1 MAGLSAPGLGSGLD
15 VNNLVTQLVAAE
27 RSPVEQRISRTQT
40 GIDSKLS
47 ALGVMRG
54 VLSTLQ
60 SSVGALRT
68 ENQVLARRAV
78 SSDPTIL
85 RATASTSAPVGTY
98 SVEVLALATTHK
110 LVSEP
115 YAGGS
120 GSLVGTGELTFTQ
133 NGEEF
138 VVAATDSMT
147 LAQLRDAIN
156 TAPDNRGVRA
166 SIVQADDGARMV
178 FTAAA
183 SGSAQAINV
192 QVTPPNGTLKKL
204 EYDPGQGQGQT
215 PPMTVLSA
223 ATDAQV
229 KIEGFSVSAAG
240 HTVAAAIEGVTLDLV
255 TSKPGTTVTVTVSPY
270 VASVKEK
277 IAKFVNDYNNAA
289 GTMASQR
296 SFDGGTRKAGPLLG
310 DSTLL
315 GVESRMRRDITGVI
329 QPLPGSPSTL
339 SEIGI
344 GFGVDGRLV
353 VNDGRLSAALQSDA
367 VGVAKV
373 LAGNGG
379 IAKRLYDTIEGAIGL
394 GGQVVGRTD
403 SLQAQRRDLQKQREA
418 LDVRMQLV
426 EASYRRQF
434 GALDA
439 MLTDMQSTGRY
450 LAGALK

>member
-1 MAGLSAPGLGSGLD
+1 
-15 VNNLVTQLVAAE
+15 
-27 RSPVEQRISRTQT
+27 
-40 GIDSKLS
+40 
-47 ALGVMRG
+47 
-54 VLSTLQ
+54 
-60 SSVGALRT
+60 
-68 ENQVLARRAV
+68 
-78 SSDPTIL
+78 
-85 RATASTSAPVGTY
+85 
-98 SVEVLALATTHK
+98 
-110 LVSEP
+110 
-115 YAGGS
+115 
-120 GSLVGTGELTFTQ
+120 
-133 NGEEF
+133 
-138 VVAATDSMT
+138 MT

-192 QVTPPNGTLKKL
+192 QVTPPNGTLNKL

-229 KIEGFSVSAAG
+229 KIEGFLVSAAG
-240 HTVAAAIEGVTLDLV
+240 NTVAAAIEGVTLDLV
-255 TSKPGTTVTVTVSPY
+255 TSKPGTTVTVTVSPD

>member
-85 RATASTSAPVGTY
+85 RATASTTAPVGSY
-98 SVEVLALATTHK
+98 SVEVLSLATTHK

-120 GSLVGTGELTFTQ
+120 GSLVGTGELTFAQ

-138 VVAATDSMT
+138 VVAATDGMT

-156 TAPDNRGVRA
+156 TAPDNRGVRT

-240 HTVAAAIEGVTLDLV
+240 NTVAAAIEGVTLDLV
-255 TSKPGTTVTVTVSPY
+255 TSKPGTTVTVTVSPD

>member
-68 ENQVLARRAV
+68 ETQVLARRAV

-85 RATASTSAPVGTY
+85 RATASTTAPVGTY
-98 SVEVLALATTHK
+98 SVEVLSLATTHK

-133 NGEEF
+133 NGQEF
-138 VVAATDSMT
+138 VVAATAGMT

-192 QVTPPNGTLKKL
+192 QVRPPNGALNIL
-204 EYDPGQGQGQT
+204 EYNPGQGQGQT
-215 PPMTVLSA
+215 PPMSVLSA
-223 ATDAQV
+223 AADAQV
-229 KIEGFSVSAAG
+229 KIEGFAVSAAG
-240 HTVAAAIEGVTLDLV
+240 NTVAAAIEGVTLDLL
-255 TSKPGTTVTVTVSPY
+255 TSKPGTTVTVTVSPD

-277 IAKFVNDYNNAA
+277 IAKFVTDYNNAA

-339 SEIGI
+339 SAIGI

-353 VNDGRLSAALQSDA
+353 INDARLTAALQSDA
-367 VGVAKV
+367 AGVAKV
-373 LAGNGG
+373 LAGEGG

-403 SLQAQRRDLQKQREA
+403 SLQTQRRDLQKQREA
-418 LDVRMQLV
+418 LEVRMQLV

-450 LAGALK
+450 LAGALR

>member
-47 ALGVMRG
+47 ALGVLRG

-68 ENQVLARRAV
+68 ETQVLARRAV

-85 RATASTSAPVGTY
+85 RATASTTAPVGTY
-98 SVEVLALATTHK
+98 SVEVLSLATTHK

-133 NGEEF
+133 NGQEF
-138 VVAATDSMT
+138 VVAATEGMT

-192 QVTPPNGTLKKL
+192 QVRPPNGALNIL
-204 EYDPGQGQGQT
+204 EYNPGQGQGQT
-215 PPMTVLSA
+215 PPMSVLSA
-223 ATDAQV
+223 AADAQV
-229 KIEGFSVSAAG
+229 KIEGFAVSAAG
-240 HTVAAAIEGVTLDLV
+240 NTVAAAIEGVTLDLL
-255 TSKPGTTVTVTVSPY
+255 TSKPGTTVTVTVSPD

-277 IAKFVNDYNNAA
+277 IAKFVTDYNNAA

-339 SEIGI
+339 SAIGI

-353 VNDGRLSAALQSDA
+353 INDGKLTAALQSDA
-367 VGVAKV
+367 AGVAKV
-373 LAGNGG
+373 LAGDGG

-403 SLQAQRRDLQKQREA
+403 SLQTQRRDLQKQREA
-418 LDVRMQLV
+418 LEVRMQLV

-439 MLTDMQSTGRY
+439 MLTDMQATGRY

>member
-1 MAGLSAPGLGSGLD
+1 
-15 VNNLVTQLVAAE
+15 
-27 RSPVEQRISRTQT
+27 
-40 GIDSKLS
+40 
-47 ALGVMRG
+47 
-54 VLSTLQ
+54 
-60 SSVGALRT
+60 
-68 ENQVLARRAV
+68 V

-98 SVEVLALATTHK
+98 SVEVLVLATTHK

-138 VVAATDSMT
+138 VVTATDGMT

-229 KIEGFSVSAAG
+229 KIEGFLVSAAG
-240 HTVAAAIEGVTLDLV
+240 NTVAAAIEGVTLDLV
-255 TSKPGTTVTVTVSPY
+255 TSKPGTTVTVTVSPD

>member
-98 SVEVLALATTHK
+98 SVEVLVLATTHK

-229 KIEGFSVSAAG
+229 KIEGFLVSAAG
-240 HTVAAAIEGVTLDLV
+240 NTVAAAIEGVTLDLV
-255 TSKPGTTVTVTVSPY
+255 ASKPGTTVTVTVSPD

-403 SLQAQRRDLQKQREA
+403 SLQAQRRDLQKQRDA

-439 MLTDMQSTGRY
+439 MLTDMQSTGLY

>member
-120 GSLVGTGELTFTQ
+120 GSQVGTGELTFTQ

-223 ATDAQV
+223 AADAQV

-240 HTVAAAIEGVTLDLV
+240 NTVAAAIEGVTLDLV
-255 TSKPGTTVTVTVSPY
+255 TSKPGTTVTVTVSPD

-296 SFDGGTRKAGPLLG
+296 SFDGGTRKAGPLIG
-310 DSTLL
+310 ESTLL

-329 QPLPGSPSTL
+329 QSLPGSPSTL

>member
-98 SVEVLALATTHK
+98 SVEVLVLATTHK

-138 VVAATDSMT
+138 VVTATDGMT

-229 KIEGFSVSAAG
+229 KIEGFLVSAAG
-240 HTVAAAIEGVTLDLV
+240 NTVAAAIEGVTLDLV
-255 TSKPGTTVTVTVSPY
+255 TSKPGTTVTVTVSPD

>member
-47 ALGVMRG
+47 ALGVLRG

-68 ENQVLARRAV
+68 ENQMLARRAV

-85 RATASTSAPVGTY
+85 RATASTSAPVGSY

-110 LVSEP
+110 LVSAP

-120 GSLVGTGELTFTQ
+120 GSLVGAGELTFTQ

-138 VVAATDSMT
+138 VVAATEGMT

-223 ATDAQV
+223 AADAQV
-229 KIEGFSVSAAG
+229 KIEGFAVSAAG
-240 HTVAAAIEGVTLDLV
+240 NTVAAAIEGVTLDLL
-255 TSKPGTTVTVTVSPY
+255 TSTPGTTVTVTVSPD

-277 IAKFVNDYNNAA
+277 IAKFVTDYNNAA
-289 GTMASQR
+289 GTMTSQR

-339 SEIGI
+339 SAIGI

-353 VNDGRLSAALQSDA
+353 INDGRLSAALQSDA
-367 VGVAKV
+367 AGVAKV
-373 LAGNGG
+373 LAGDGG

-403 SLQAQRRDLQKQREA
+403 SLQNQRRDLQKQREA
-418 LDVRMQLV
+418 LEVRMQLV

>member
-85 RATASTSAPVGTY
+85 RATASISAPVGSY

-120 GSLVGTGELTFTQ
+120 SSLVGTGALTFTQ

-138 VVAATDSMT
+138 VVTATDGMT

-156 TAPDNRGVRA
+156 TASDNSGVRA

-192 QVTPPNGTLKKL
+192 QVRPSNGTLTKL
-204 EYDPGQGQGQT
+204 EYNPGQGQGQT
-215 PPMTVLSA
+215 PPMSVISA
-223 ATDAQV
+223 AADAQV
-229 KIEGFSVSAAG
+229 KIEGFAVSAAG
-240 HTVAAAIEGVTLDLV
+240 NTVSAAIEGVTLDLL
-255 TSKPGTTVTVTVSPY
+255 TSKPGTTVTVTVSPD

-289 GTMASQR
+289 ATMTSQR

-353 VNDGRLSAALQSDA
+353 INDGKLTAALQSDA
-367 VGVAKV
+367 AGVAKV
-373 LAGNGG
+373 LAGDGG
-379 IAKRLYDTIEGAIGL
+379 IAERLYGTLEGAIGL

-403 SLQAQRRDLQKQREA
+403 SLQTQRRDLQKQREV
-418 LDVRMQLV
+418 LEVRMQLV

-434 GALDA
+434 GALDV

>member
-240 HTVAAAIEGVTLDLV
+240 NTVAAAIEGVTLDLV
-255 TSKPGTTVTVTVSPY
+255 TSKPGTTVTVTVSPD

-329 QPLPGSPSTL
+329 QSLPGSPSTL

>member
-1 MAGLSAPGLGSGLD
+1 M
-15 VNNLVTQLVAAE
+15 
-27 RSPVEQRISRTQT
+27 
-40 GIDSKLS
+40 
-47 ALGVMRG
+47 
-54 VLSTLQ
+54 
-60 SSVGALRT
+60 
-68 ENQVLARRAV
+68 LARRAV

-85 RATASTSAPVGTY
+85 RATASTTAPVGTY
-98 SVEVLALATTHK
+98 SVEVLSLATTHK

-133 NGEEF
+133 NGQEF
-138 VVAATDSMT
+138 VVAATAGMT

-192 QVTPPNGTLKKL
+192 QVRPPNGALNIL
-204 EYDPGQGQGQT
+204 EYNPGQGQGQT
-215 PPMTVLSA
+215 PPMSVLSA
-223 ATDAQV
+223 AADAQV
-229 KIEGFSVSAAG
+229 KIEGFAVSAAG
-240 HTVAAAIEGVTLDLV
+240 NTVAAAIEGVTLDLV
-255 TSKPGTTVTVTVSPY
+255 TSKPGTTVTVTVSPD

-277 IAKFVNDYNNAA
+277 IAKFVTDYNNAA
-289 GTMASQR
+289 ATMASQR

-339 SEIGI
+339 SAIGI

-353 VNDGRLSAALQSDA
+353 INDGKLTAALQSDA
-367 VGVAKV
+367 AGVAKV
-373 LAGNGG
+373 LAGDGG

-403 SLQAQRRDLQKQREA
+403 SLQTQRRDLQKQREA
-418 LDVRMQLV
+418 LEVRMQLV

>member
-47 ALGVMRG
+47 ALGVLRG

-68 ENQVLARRAV
+68 ETQVLARRAV

-85 RATASTSAPVGTY
+85 RATASTTAPVGTY
-98 SVEVLALATTHK
+98 SVEVLSLATTHK

-133 NGEEF
+133 NGQEF
-138 VVAATDSMT
+138 VVAATEGMT

-192 QVTPPNGTLKKL
+192 QVRPPNGALNIL
-204 EYDPGQGQGQT
+204 EYNPGQGQGQT
-215 PPMTVLSA
+215 PPMSVLSA
-223 ATDAQV
+223 AADAQV
-229 KIEGFSVSAAG
+229 KIEGFAVSAAG
-240 HTVAAAIEGVTLDLV
+240 NTVAAAIEGVTLDLL
-255 TSKPGTTVTVTVSPY
+255 TSKPGTTVTVTVSPD

-277 IAKFVNDYNNAA
+277 IAKFVTDYNNAA

-339 SEIGI
+339 SAIGI

-353 VNDGRLSAALQSDA
+353 INDGKLTAALQSDA
-367 VGVAKV
+367 AGVAKV
-373 LAGNGG
+373 LAGEGG

-403 SLQAQRRDLQKQREA
+403 SLQTQRRDLQKQREA
-418 LDVRMQLV
+418 LEVRMQLV

-439 MLTDMQSTGRY
+439 MLTDMQATGRY

>member
-68 ENQVLARRAV
+68 ETQVLARRAV

-85 RATASTSAPVGTY
+85 RATASTSAPVGSY
-98 SVEVLALATTHK
+98 SVEVLSLATTHK

-138 VVAATDSMT
+138 VVAATEGMT

-223 ATDAQV
+223 AADAQV
-229 KIEGFSVSAAG
+229 KIEGFAVSAAG
-240 HTVAAAIEGVTLDLV
+240 NTVAAAIEGVTLDLV
-255 TSKPGTTVTVTVSPY
+255 TSKPGTTVTVTVSPD

-277 IAKFVNDYNNAA
+277 IAKFVTDYNNAA

-353 VNDGRLSAALQSDA
+353 INDGKLTAALQSDA
-367 VGVAKV
+367 AGVAKV
-373 LAGNGG
+373 LAGDGG

-403 SLQAQRRDLQKQREA
+403 SLQTQRRDLQKQREA
-418 LDVRMQLV
+418 LEVRMQLV
-426 EASYRRQF
+426 EAGYRRQF

-439 MLTDMQSTGRY
+439 MLSDMQSTGRY

>member
-68 ENQVLARRAV
+68 ETQVLARRAV

-85 RATASTSAPVGTY
+85 RATASTSAPVGSY
-98 SVEVLALATTHK
+98 SVEVLSLATTHK

-138 VVAATDSMT
+138 VVAATEGMT

-192 QVTPPNGTLKKL
+192 QVTPPNGTLNKL

-223 ATDAQV
+223 AADAQV
-229 KIEGFSVSAAG
+229 KIEGFAVSAAG
-240 HTVAAAIEGVTLDLV
+240 NTVAAAIEGVTLDLV
-255 TSKPGTTVTVTVSPY
+255 TSKPGTTVTVTVSPD

-277 IAKFVNDYNNAA
+277 ITKFVTDYNNAA
-289 GTMASQR
+289 ATMASQR

>member
-85 RATASTSAPVGTY
+85 RATASTTAPVGSY
-98 SVEVLALATTHK
+98 SVEVLSLATTYK

-120 GSLVGTGELTFTQ
+120 GSLVGTGELTFAQ

-138 VVAATDSMT
+138 VVAATDGMT

-156 TAPDNRGVRA
+156 TAPDNRGVRT

-178 FTAAA
+178 FTAAS

-223 ATDAQV
+223 AADAQV

-240 HTVAAAIEGVTLDLV
+240 NTVSAAIEGVTLDLV
-255 TSKPGTTVTVTVSPY
+255 TSKPGTTVTVTVSPD

-403 SLQAQRRDLQKQREA
+403 SLQAQRRDLQKQRES
-418 LDVRMQLV
+418 LEVRMQLV

>member
-47 ALGVMRG
+47 ALGVLRG

-68 ENQVLARRAV
+68 ETQVLARRAV

-85 RATASTSAPVGTY
+85 RATASTTAPVGTY
-98 SVEVLALATTHK
+98 SVEVLSLATTHK

-133 NGEEF
+133 NGQEF
-138 VVAATDSMT
+138 VVAATAGMT

-192 QVTPPNGTLKKL
+192 QVRPPNGALNIL
-204 EYDPGQGQGQT
+204 EYNPGQGQGQT
-215 PPMTVLSA
+215 PPMSVLSA
-223 ATDAQV
+223 AADAQV
-229 KIEGFSVSAAG
+229 KIEGFAVSAAG
-240 HTVAAAIEGVTLDLV
+240 NTVAAAIEGVTLDLL
-255 TSKPGTTVTVTVSPY
+255 TSKPGTTVTVTVSPD

-277 IAKFVNDYNNAA
+277 IAKFVTDYNNAA

-339 SEIGI
+339 SAIGI

-353 VNDGRLSAALQSDA
+353 INDGKLTAALQSDA
-367 VGVAKV
+367 AGVAKV
-373 LAGNGG
+373 LAGDGG

-403 SLQAQRRDLQKQREA
+403 SLQTQRRDLQKQREA
-418 LDVRMQLV
+418 LEVRMQLV

-450 LAGALK
+450 LAGALR

>member
-47 ALGVMRG
+47 ALGVLRG

-68 ENQVLARRAV
+68 ETQVLARRAV

-85 RATASTSAPVGTY
+85 RATASTTAPVGTY
-98 SVEVLALATTHK
+98 SVEVLSLATTHK

-133 NGEEF
+133 NGQEF
-138 VVAATDSMT
+138 VVAATAGMT

-192 QVTPPNGTLKKL
+192 QVRPPNGALNIL
-204 EYDPGQGQGQT
+204 EYNPGQGQGQT
-215 PPMTVLSA
+215 PPMSVLSA
-223 ATDAQV
+223 AADAQV
-229 KIEGFSVSAAG
+229 KIEGFAVSAAG
-240 HTVAAAIEGVTLDLV
+240 NTVAAAIEGVTLDLL
-255 TSKPGTTVTVTVSPY
+255 TSKPGTTVTVTVSPD

-277 IAKFVNDYNNAA
+277 IAKFVTDYNNAA

-339 SEIGI
+339 SAIGI

-353 VNDGRLSAALQSDA
+353 INDARLTAALQSDA
-367 VGVAKV
+367 AGVAKV
-373 LAGNGG
+373 LAGDGG

-403 SLQAQRRDLQKQREA
+403 SLQTQRRDLQKQREA
-418 LDVRMQLV
+418 LEVRMQLV

-450 LAGALK
+450 LAGALR

>member
-47 ALGVMRG
+47 ALGVLRG

-68 ENQVLARRAV
+68 ETQVLARRAV

-85 RATASTSAPVGTY
+85 RATASTTAPVGTY
-98 SVEVLALATTHK
+98 SVEVLSLATTHK

-133 NGEEF
+133 NGQEF
-138 VVAATDSMT
+138 VVAATAGMT

-192 QVTPPNGTLKKL
+192 QVRPPNGALNIL
-204 EYDPGQGQGQT
+204 EYNPGQGQGQM
-215 PPMTVLSA
+215 PPMSVLSA
-223 ATDAQV
+223 AADAQV
-229 KIEGFSVSAAG
+229 KIEGFAVSAAG
-240 HTVAAAIEGVTLDLV
+240 NTVAAAIEGVTLDLL
-255 TSKPGTTVTVTVSPY
+255 TSKPGTTVTVTVSPD

-277 IAKFVNDYNNAA
+277 IAKFVTDYNNAA

-339 SEIGI
+339 SAIGI

-353 VNDGRLSAALQSDA
+353 INDGKLTAALQSDA
-367 VGVAKV
+367 AGVAKV
-373 LAGNGG
+373 LAGDGG

-403 SLQAQRRDLQKQREA
+403 SLQTQRRDLQKQREA
-418 LDVRMQLV
+418 LEVRMQLV

-439 MLTDMQSTGRY
+439 MLTDMQATGRY

>member
-47 ALGVMRG
+47 ALGVLRG

-68 ENQVLARRAV
+68 ETQVLARRAV

-85 RATASTSAPVGTY
+85 RATASTTAPVGTY
-98 SVEVLALATTHK
+98 SVEVLSLATTHK

-133 NGEEF
+133 NGQEF
-138 VVAATDSMT
+138 VVAATAGMT

-192 QVTPPNGTLKKL
+192 QVRPPNGALNIL
-204 EYDPGQGQGQT
+204 EYNPGQGQGQT
-215 PPMTVLSA
+215 PPMSVLSA
-223 ATDAQV
+223 AADAQV
-229 KIEGFSVSAAG
+229 KIEGFAVSAAG
-240 HTVAAAIEGVTLDLV
+240 NTVAAAIEGVTLDLL
-255 TSKPGTTVTVTVSPY
+255 TSKPGTTVTVTVSPD

-277 IAKFVNDYNNAA
+277 ITKFVTDYNNAA
-289 GTMASQR
+289 ATMTSQR

-339 SEIGI
+339 SAIGI

-353 VNDGRLSAALQSDA
+353 INDARLTAALQSDA
-367 VGVAKV
+367 AGVAKV
-373 LAGNGG
+373 LAGEGG

-403 SLQAQRRDLQKQREA
+403 SLQTQRRDLQKQREA
-418 LDVRMQLV
+418 LEVRMQLV

-450 LAGALK
+450 LAGALR

>member
-47 ALGVMRG
+47 ALGVLRG

-60 SSVGALRT
+60 SSVGAMRT
-68 ENQVLARRAV
+68 ETQVLARRAV

-85 RATASTSAPVGTY
+85 RATASTTAPVGTY
-98 SVEVLALATTHK
+98 SVEVLSLATTHK

-133 NGEEF
+133 NGQEF
-138 VVAATDSMT
+138 VVAATEGMT

-192 QVTPPNGTLKKL
+192 QVRPPNGALNIL
-204 EYDPGQGQGQT
+204 EYNPGQGQGQT
-215 PPMTVLSA
+215 PPMSVLSA
-223 ATDAQV
+223 AADAQV
-229 KIEGFSVSAAG
+229 KIEGFAVSAAG
-240 HTVAAAIEGVTLDLV
+240 NTVAAAIEGVTLDLL
-255 TSKPGTTVTVTVSPY
+255 TSKPGTTVTVTVSPD

-277 IAKFVNDYNNAA
+277 IAKFVTDYNNAA

-296 SFDGGTRKAGPLLG
+296 SFYGGTRKAGPLLG

-339 SEIGI
+339 SAIGI

-353 VNDGRLSAALQSDA
+353 INDGKLTAALQSDA
-367 VGVAKV
+367 AGVAKV
-373 LAGNGG
+373 LAGDGG

-403 SLQAQRRDLQKQREA
+403 SLQTQRRDLQKQREA
-418 LDVRMQLV
+418 LEVRMQLV

-439 MLTDMQSTGRY
+439 MLTDMQATGRY

>member
-15 VNNLVTQLVAAE
+15 VNNLVTQLVAEE

-47 ALGVMRG
+47 ALGVLRG

-68 ENQVLARRAV
+68 ETQVLARRAV

-85 RATASTSAPVGTY
+85 RATASTTAPVGTY
-98 SVEVLALATTHK
+98 SVEVLSLATTHK

-133 NGEEF
+133 NGQEF
-138 VVAATDSMT
+138 VVAATAGMT

-192 QVTPPNGTLKKL
+192 QVRPPNGALNIL
-204 EYDPGQGQGQT
+204 EYNPGQGQGQT
-215 PPMTVLSA
+215 PPMSVLSA
-223 ATDAQV
+223 AADAQV
-229 KIEGFSVSAAG
+229 KIEGFAVSAAG
-240 HTVAAAIEGVTLDLV
+240 NTVAAAIEGVTLDLL
-255 TSKPGTTVTVTVSPY
+255 TSKPGTTVTVTVSPD

-277 IAKFVNDYNNAA
+277 IAKFVTDYNNAA

-339 SEIGI
+339 SAIGI

-353 VNDGRLSAALQSDA
+353 INDARLTAALQSDA
-367 VGVAKV
+367 AGVAKV
-373 LAGNGG
+373 LAGDGG

-403 SLQAQRRDLQKQREA
+403 SLQTQRRDLQKQREA
-418 LDVRMQLV
+418 LEVRMQLV

-439 MLTDMQSTGRY
+439 MLTDMQATGRY

>member
-98 SVEVLALATTHK
+98 SVEVLVLATTHK

-229 KIEGFSVSAAG
+229 KIEGFLVSAAG
-240 HTVAAAIEGVTLDLV
+240 NTVAAAIEGVTLDLV
-255 TSKPGTTVTVTVSPY
+255 TSKPGTTVTVTVSPD

>member
-1 MAGLSAPGLGSGLD
+1 MAGLSAPGLCSGLD

-47 ALGVMRG
+47 ALGVLRG

-68 ENQVLARRAV
+68 ETQVLARRAV

-85 RATASTSAPVGTY
+85 RATASTTAPVGTY
-98 SVEVLALATTHK
+98 SVEVLSLATTHK

-120 GSLVGTGELTFTQ
+120 GSLVGTGKLTFTQ

-138 VVAATDSMT
+138 VVAATEGMT

-192 QVTPPNGTLKKL
+192 QVRPPNGALNIL
-204 EYDPGQGQGQT
+204 EYNPGQGQGQT
-215 PPMTVLSA
+215 PPMSVLSA
-223 ATDAQV
+223 AADAQV
-229 KIEGFSVSAAG
+229 KIEGFAVSAAG
-240 HTVAAAIEGVTLDLV
+240 NTVAAAIEGVTLDLL
-255 TSKPGTTVTVTVSPY
+255 TSKPGTTVTVTVSPD

-277 IAKFVNDYNNAA
+277 IAKFVTDYNNAA

-339 SEIGI
+339 SAIGI
-344 GFGVDGRLV
+344 GFGVYGRLV
-353 VNDGRLSAALQSDA
+353 INDARLTAALQSDA
-367 VGVAKV
+367 AGVAKV
-373 LAGNGG
+373 LAGEGG

-403 SLQAQRRDLQKQREA
+403 SLQTQRRDLQKQREA
-418 LDVRMQLV
+418 LEVRMQLV

>member
-68 ENQVLARRAV
+68 ETQVLARRAV

-85 RATASTSAPVGTY
+85 RATASTTAPVGTY
-98 SVEVLALATTHK
+98 SVEVLSLATTHK

-138 VVAATDSMT
+138 VVAATECMT

-192 QVTPPNGTLKKL
+192 QVRPPIGALNKL
-204 EYDPGQGQGQT
+204 EYNPGQGQGQT

-223 ATDAQV
+223 AADAQV

-240 HTVAAAIEGVTLDLV
+240 NTVAAAIEGVTLDLL
-255 TSKPGTTVTVTVSPY
+255 TSKPGTTVTVTVSPD

-277 IAKFVNDYNNAA
+277 ITKFVTDYNNAA
-289 GTMASQR
+289 ATMTSQR

-339 SEIGI
+339 SAIGI
-344 GFGVDGRLV
+344 GFCVDGRLV
-353 VNDGRLSAALQSDA
+353 INDGKLTAALQSDA
-367 VGVAKV
+367 AGVAKV
-373 LAGNGG
+373 LAGDGG

-403 SLQAQRRDLQKQREA
+403 SLQTQRRDLQKQREA
-418 LDVRMQLV
+418 LEVRMQLV

-450 LAGALK
+450 LAGALR

>member
-240 HTVAAAIEGVTLDLV
+240 NTVAAAIEGVTLDLV
-255 TSKPGTTVTVTVSPY
+255 TSKPGTTVTVTVSPD

-329 QPLPGSPSTL
+329 QSLPGSPSTL

-367 VGVAKV
+367 AGVAKV

>member
-60 SSVGALRT
+60 SSVSALRT

-98 SVEVLALATTHK
+98 SVEVLVLATTHK

-229 KIEGFSVSAAG
+229 KIEGFLVSAAG
-240 HTVAAAIEGVTLDLV
+240 NTVAAAIEGVTLDLV
-255 TSKPGTTVTVTVSPY
+255 TSKPGTTVTVTVSPD

>member
-47 ALGVMRG
+47 ALGVLRG

-60 SSVGALRT
+60 SSVGAMRT
-68 ENQVLARRAV
+68 ETQVLARRAV

-85 RATASTSAPVGTY
+85 RATASTTAPVGTY
-98 SVEVLALATTHK
+98 SVEVLSLATTHK

-120 GSLVGTGELTFTQ
+120 GSLVWTGELTFTQ

-138 VVAATDSMT
+138 VVAATEGMT

-192 QVTPPNGTLKKL
+192 QVRPPNCALNIL
-204 EYDPGQGQGQT
+204 EYNPGQGQGQT
-215 PPMTVLSA
+215 PPMSVLSA
-223 ATDAQV
+223 AADAQV
-229 KIEGFSVSAAG
+229 KIEGFAVSAAG
-240 HTVAAAIEGVTLDLV
+240 NTVAAAIEGVTLDLL
-255 TSKPGTTVTVTVSPY
+255 TSKPGTTVTVTVSPD

-277 IAKFVNDYNNAA
+277 ITKFVTDYNNAA
-289 GTMASQR
+289 ATMTSQR

-339 SEIGI
+339 SAIGI

-353 VNDGRLSAALQSDA
+353 INDGKLTAALQSDA
-367 VGVAKV
+367 AGVAKV
-373 LAGNGG
+373 LAGDGG

-403 SLQAQRRDLQKQREA
+403 SLQTQRRDLQKQREA
-418 LDVRMQLV
+418 LEVRMQLV

-450 LAGALK
+450 LAGALR

>member
-85 RATASTSAPVGTY
+85 RATASTTAPVGSY
-98 SVEVLALATTHK
+98 SVEVLSLATTYK

-120 GSLVGTGELTFTQ
+120 GSLVGTGELTFAQ

-138 VVAATDSMT
+138 VVAATDGMT

-156 TAPDNRGVRA
+156 TAPDNRGVRT

-178 FTAAA
+178 FTAAS

-223 ATDAQV
+223 ADAQV

-240 HTVAAAIEGVTLDLV
+240 NTVSAAIEGVTLDLV
-255 TSKPGTTVTVTVSPY
+255 TSKPGTTVTVTVSPD

-403 SLQAQRRDLQKQREA
+403 SLQAQRRDLQKQRES
-418 LDVRMQLV
+418 LEVRMQLV

>member
-240 HTVAAAIEGVTLDLV
+240 NTVAAAIEGVTLDLV
-255 TSKPGTTVTVTVSPY
+255 TSKPGTTVTVTVSPD

-296 SFDGGTRKAGPLLG
+296 SFDGGTRKAGPLFG

>member
-166 SIVQADDGARMV
+166 SIVQTDDGARMV

-223 ATDAQV
+223 AADAQV

-240 HTVAAAIEGVTLDLV
+240 NTVSAAIEGVTLDLV
-255 TSKPGTTVTVTVSPY
+255 TSKPGTTVTVTVSPD

-329 QPLPGSPSTL
+329 QSLPGSPSTL